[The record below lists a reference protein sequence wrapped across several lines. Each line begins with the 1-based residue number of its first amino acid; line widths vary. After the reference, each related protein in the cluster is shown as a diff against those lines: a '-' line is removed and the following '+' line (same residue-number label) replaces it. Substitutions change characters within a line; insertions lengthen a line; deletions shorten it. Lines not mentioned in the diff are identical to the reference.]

1 MAHRYRCKQVET
13 SHGWPCERCPRVFR
27 MIHARQLLAR
37 MLIASATCGAALIS
51 VAGDRHA
58 LAQNPAQFFT
68 KPTSTPATTTATATA
83 PAANG
88 AATRIAT
95 SAASQATHANS
106 TTHDASI
113 TWWKSDDCPVLL
125 EKSVEVPALES
136 GVLEKVEVT
145 LNSTVAAGQTLGL
158 LDEDLALME
167 VKIAQLQYSA
177 ASELA
182 KDDSELKFA
191 RVALRGAQQ
200 ELDNHNA
207 IQASVAGSEL
217 RRLSLAVGHAE
228 VTVQRAE
235 HASKR
240 LAVDAELKAA
250 TLQAA
255 NLRLNRRRI
264 LSPLNGIVT
273 AIHAHEGQWVEAG
286 KPVALVVDLEHLLVD
301 CLIPVHKV
309 DLQKLVGLEVR
320 VESTHAAIGGTPVRL
335 GGKISSYDPQVS
347 SQGMIRV
354 HARIQNARQGQH
366 WLLLPGMNVKLEV
379 AMPSGEPALISRQP
393 TQQR

>member
-1 MAHRYRCKQVET
+1 MTTTFST
-13 SHGWPCERCPRVFR
+13 SQWMLPKPAVYTRTRWGRVLY
-27 MIHARQLLAR
+27 AA
-37 MLIASATCGAALIS
+37 MLVSSLHAALAI
-51 VAGDRHA
+51 
-58 LAQNPAQFFT
+58 AQSPSF
-68 KPTSTPATTTATATA
+68 
-83 PAANG
+83 
-88 AATRIAT
+88 
-95 SAASQATHANS
+95 SAAGAGSSSERTLELGSSANAGGVS
-106 TTHDASI
+106 
-113 TWWKSDDCPVLL
+113 WWRSDDCPVLL

-136 GVLEKVEVT
+136 GVLEKIDVE
-145 LNSTVAAGQTLGL
+145 LNTTIRAGQAIGR
-158 LDEDLALME
+158 LDEELAVME
-167 VKIAQLQYSA
+167 VKIAQLQMTA

-182 KDDSELKFA
+182 KDDSEVKFA

-200 ELDNHNA
+200 ELDNHSA

-228 VTVQRAE
+228 VSVQRAE
-235 HASKR
+235 HAKER

-255 NLRLNRRRI
+255 NQRLKRRRI
-264 LSPLNGIVT
+264 VSPIDGIVT
-273 AIHAHEGQWVEAG
+273 AIHLHEGQWVEAG

-301 CLIPVHKV
+301 CLIPIQRV
-309 DLQKLVGLEVR
+309 DLKRLVGLEVR
-320 VESTHAAIGGTPVRL
+320 VESARAAGGGAPVRL
-335 GGKISSYDPQVS
+335 AGKISSYDPQVS

-354 HARIQNARQGQH
+354 HARIQNVRQGEH